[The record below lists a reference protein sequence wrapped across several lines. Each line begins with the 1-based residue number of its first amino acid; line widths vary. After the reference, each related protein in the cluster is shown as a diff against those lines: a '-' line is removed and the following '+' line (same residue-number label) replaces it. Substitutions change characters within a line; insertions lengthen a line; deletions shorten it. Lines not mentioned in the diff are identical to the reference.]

1 MTVRCGGTF
10 SSTHS
15 GLWILFQ
22 FTEEL
27 PNHNAV
33 KIDFVNPDLATYPW
47 FREGLETYEP
57 VIL

>member
-1 MTVRCGGTF
+1 MRVRCGTF

-22 FTEEL
+22 CTEEL
-27 PNHNAV
+27 PNHNV
-33 KIDFVNPDLATYPW
+33 KIDFENPDLATYPW

-57 VIL
+57 VTL

>member
-1 MTVRCGGTF
+1 MRVRCGTF

-27 PNHNAV
+27 PNHNV
-33 KIDFVNPDLATYPW
+33 KIDFENPDLATYHTGNAAPS
-47 FREGLETYEP
+47 EMACCN
-57 VIL
+57 